1 MQEQCITGLENLK
14 EINNRGVTLHKLIKL
29 SFNATITYFK
39 AMQFCL
45 MLLAFLTMIDF
56 ILSLLKIK
64 LPPFIQIVFDI
75 IYRIQ
80 SLIYKPDLSV
90 IPVDF
95 TLIVAAIEMVIMA
108 GIIVYILNFIIEF
121 EQLYDKVHADG
132 VKRYEKSFNKQL
144 EKNAVKI
151 ENKHKHFAMYYD
163 VEVEKVNKQYSFD
176 RTTVDPD
183 TKRAEYRALFRNLM
197 LQNFKVTSQQTS
209 EGYILFFED
218 INDCNKAFDR
228 LYEFISK
235 SKETLKQHHLKFKL
249 KASVC
254 VADRSTDKETYLP
267 KLKKLLNIA
276 QPDKIMIL
284 GDFKSKYETLKE
296 KPYKINALGEYSLAN
311 EMIDVYSMEPNR
323 Q

>member
-121 EQLYDKVHADG
+121 EQLLIDLT
-132 VKRYEKSFNKQL
+132 NK
-144 EKNAVKI
+144 N
-151 ENKHKHFAMYYD
+151 NKHHS
-163 VEVEKVNKQYSFD
+163 YS
-176 RTTVDPD
+176 
-183 TKRAEYRALFRNLM
+183 
-197 LQNFKVTSQQTS
+197 S
-209 EGYILFFED
+209 
-218 INDCNKAFDR
+218 
-228 LYEFISK
+228 
-235 SKETLKQHHLKFKL
+235 
-249 KASVC
+249 
-254 VADRSTDKETYLP
+254 
-267 KLKKLLNIA
+267 
-276 QPDKIMIL
+276 
-284 GDFKSKYETLKE
+284 
-296 KPYKINALGEYSLAN
+296 
-311 EMIDVYSMEPNR
+311 
-323 Q
+323 